1 MGRNPGFQGGSH
13 ASSSS
18 CRGVSRTTASGRY
31 LAGCSPASFRR
42 RRLPAGRLPCAR
54 HRREAVR
61 REAGIWGLPPGL
73 ARRRLGLARSRCGNW
88 TWPRARQ
95 RSGLGSRLGMGARLG
110 CSRLRFVG
118 RLHEMASSLDW
129 LGMAGCPRERLLV
142 RRNDLHQILT
152 PCRPSPGRS
161 RLKLRPPMHGGL
173 FIYPDLLPASTT
185 SIGVIQAAEPEP
197 RIMRYELTDFEW
209 TAIMSPRPS
218 ERDLNSE
225 IAFWLRR
232 C

>member
-1 MGRNPGFQGGSH
+1 
-13 ASSSS
+13 
-18 CRGVSRTTASGRY
+18 
-31 LAGCSPASFRR
+31 
-42 RRLPAGRLPCAR
+42 
-54 HRREAVR
+54 
-61 REAGIWGLPPGL
+61 
-73 ARRRLGLARSRCGNW
+73 
-88 TWPRARQ
+88 
-95 RSGLGSRLGMGARLG
+95 
-110 CSRLRFVG
+110 
-118 RLHEMASSLDW
+118 MASSLDW

-142 RRNDLHQILT
+142 RRNDLHQILR